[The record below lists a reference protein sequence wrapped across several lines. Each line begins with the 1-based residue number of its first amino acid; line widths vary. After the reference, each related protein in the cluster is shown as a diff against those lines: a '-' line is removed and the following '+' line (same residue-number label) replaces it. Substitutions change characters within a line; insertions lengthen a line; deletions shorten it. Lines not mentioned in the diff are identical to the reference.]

1 MSINSVKVHRCRFV
15 DAMPQAVE
23 CVEFDPRGGRLAVL
37 RAHLLQLVLGGAA
50 LGLAPLRV
58 GRRAQPEQPP
68 HLPDVRVRARV
79 SGQWEGFGLGLGSVA
94 ATPAERRAVVGRSSP
109 LYAARVAAAA

>member
-1 MSINSVKVHRCRFV
+1 
-15 DAMPQAVE
+15 MPKDRPRGRGLLAGLVWSGVWKGKGATLRSTHLVLLRPQEGAV
-23 CVEFDPRGGRLAVL
+23 VELRGERRVERRVERPHPRKGRGGRLAVL

-68 HLPDVRVRARV
+68 HLPDVRVRAR
-79 SGQWEGFGLGLGSVA
+79 
-94 ATPAERRAVVGRSSP
+94 
-109 LYAARVAAAA
+109 